1 MPAAGG
7 IGPEGID
14 LARSAGGREDVLAD
28 SGALAR
34 VDRQHVAIGEF
45 DAAVR
50 VACET
55 FPLYQAVPAP
65 LGSENQAICLY
76 LRDLENS
83 AIAANVAAR
92 IGIEK
97 AGIGALE
104 EADPVALG
112 KRQIIFPGIGP
123 SPTRR

>member
-1 MPAAGG
+1 MPATGR

-28 SGALAR
+28 RGALAR

-45 DAAVR
+45 DATVR
-50 VACET
+50 LACET
-55 FPLYQAVPAP
+55 IPLHHPIPAL
-65 LGSENQAICLY
+65 LGSENQAISLY

-83 AIAANVAAR
+83 AVAADVAAR
-92 IGIEK
+92 VGVEK

-104 EADPVALG
+104 E
-112 KRQIIFPGIGP
+112 
-123 SPTRR
+123 